1 MTLQTEITEI
11 SRLSLVEKKA
21 LKKLGLHTVEDL
33 LFYFPHRYSHISEVA
48 QVDSLSKD
56 EYVTVLGTLT
66 GLKMKKGF
74 KTTALRAEAYIND
87 LSEKKIK
94 LVWFHQHYIA
104 KMLTEG
110 MLIKVTGKVSENKSG
125 LFIANPEFKKIDQLP
140 IDSSGSLFEEAG
152 EQNTEFGYPIYRE
165 TRGITSKWIYHTIQK
180 IIKSG
185 VVESIEE
192 YIPEEIMKRYHL
204 PKIGSALVWIHIPK
218 NENHASAA
226 RKRFSFE
233 EIFLIQLSH
242 KRDRAMADTKKAY
255 VVNRNEKETQ
265 EFVSRFPFTPTKGQL
280 TAIEHII
287 SDIGGAHPMSRL
299 LEGDVGSGKTAVAA
313 TATFATVHNRPGNGS
328 FGNLQVAY
336 MAPTEIL
343 ATQLFE
349 NFITYFAHMPIQIGL
364 ITSSGCRK
372 FPSKILKNGLP
383 TWTTI
388 SRTQLLKWVANGEIP
403 ILIGTHSLIQKS
415 VTFKHLALVIIDEQ
429 HRFGTKQRAHLAKKE
444 GFLPHFLSMT
454 ATPIPRTLALTMYG
468 DLDLTVLD
476 ELPAGRKKVITT
488 VVYGEKR
495 KDTYEEIRVQLKA
508 GRQLYVICPRIDEDE
523 EKSILKAVT
532 SEAKRL
538 KNEVFNEYTI
548 GIVHSKMT
556 PAKKEEVMLKFSSG
570 EIQILVATSVVEVG
584 VNVPNAT
591 VIIIEGAERFGL
603 AQLHQL
609 RGRVLRSSHQAYC
622 YVFADTSTKK
632 TVDRLQAFVTAKNG
646 FELAELDFS
655 LRGAGELS
663 GFKQWGISD
672 LGMEAIKNIKIVE
685 AARNEAIQIIKHDSN
700 LNTYPLL
707 KKLLDTKNIFTHFE

>member
-1 MTLQTEITEI
+1 MTLTTEI
-11 SRLSLVEKKA
+11 SEIARLSPTEKKA
-21 LKKLGLHTVEDL
+21 LKKLGLHTVRDL
-33 LFYFPHRYSHISEVA
+33 LFYFPHRYSHISEIT
-48 QVDSLSKD
+48 QVQGLLKD
-56 EYVTVLGTLT
+56 EYVTVLGTVT

-74 KTTALRAEAYIND
+74 KNSSLRAEAYLTD

-94 LVWFHQHYIA
+94 LVWFNQHYIA

-110 MLIKVTGKVSENKSG
+110 MLVKITGKVSESKSG
-125 LFIANPEFKKIDQLP
+125 FFIANPEFKKIDQLP
-140 IDSSGSLFEEAG
+140 IDSSGSLFEKKDRE
-152 EQNTEFGYPIYRE
+152 NMEFGYPIYRE

-180 IIKSG
+180 ILKSS
-185 VVESIEE
+185 VVETLEE
-192 YIPEEIMKRYHL
+192 YIPLEIIKKYHL
-204 PKIGSALVWIHIPK
+204 PQIGTALIWIHMPR
-218 NENHASAA
+218 NENDANAA

-242 KRDRAMADTKKAY
+242 KRDRAFADTKKAY
-255 VVNRNEKETQ
+255 TITRNQKEMDD
-265 EFVSRFPFTPTKGQL
+265 FVRRFPFTPTKGQL
-280 TAIEHII
+280 DAIEHII
-287 SDIGGAHPMSRL
+287 SDVEGAHPMSRL

-313 TATFATVHNRPGNGS
+313 TATFATVYNRPGNGS

-349 NFITYFAHMPIQIGL
+349 NFIKYFAHMPIQVGL

-372 FPSKILKNGLP
+372 FPSKILKDGAQ

-388 SRTQLLKWVANGEIP
+388 SRTQLLKWVATGEIP
-403 ILIGTHSLIQKS
+403 ILIGTHTLIQKS

-429 HRFGTKQRAHLAKKE
+429 HRFGTQQRAQLAKKE

-468 DLDLTVLD
+468 DLDLTILD
-476 ELPAGRKKVITT
+476 ELPEGRKKVITN

-495 KDTYEEIRVQLKA
+495 KDTYEEIRTQLKQ

-538 KNEVFNEYTI
+538 KNEVFKEYTI
-548 GIVHSKMT
+548 GILHSKMS
-556 PAKKEEVMLKFSSG
+556 PLKKEEIMSKFSSG

-632 TVDRLQAFVTAKNG
+632 TVDRLQAFVNAKNG

-685 AARNEAIQIIKHDSN
+685 AARNEAMEIIKNDPQ
-700 LNTYPLL
+700 LNTHPLL
-707 KKLLDTKNIFTHFE
+707 KRILDTKKIFTHFE